1 MALLYIGGETAQ
13 VALQLPRAIAYVFQG
28 LLLMLL
34 LACEVLV
41 NFRLQWTASI
51 RSSQAA

>member
-13 VALQLPRAIAYVFQG
+13 VALQLPKAVSLVFQG
-28 LLLMLL
+28 LLLMTL

-41 NFRLQWTASI
+41 QFRVQWASSI
-51 RSSQAA
+51 RSSRAA